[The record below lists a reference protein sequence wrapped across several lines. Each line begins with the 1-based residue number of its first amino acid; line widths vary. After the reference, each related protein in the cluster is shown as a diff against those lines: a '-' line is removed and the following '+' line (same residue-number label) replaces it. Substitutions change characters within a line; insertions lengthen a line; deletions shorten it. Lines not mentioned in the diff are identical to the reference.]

1 MINFSKKLIDLLI
14 NRFLIYKIFFGKNHI
29 INFNPMEFM
38 NLKNSNT
45 EKYRFTTLDFIKNEK
60 IDKILDF
67 GANYGFDTNV
77 FKSLFP
83 NSKISLYDIDEN
95 IMFYLNKINNIF
107 FDNSLDLVD
116 KKKFNFLTK
125 QENCYDLIFSNAVL
139 MYLNKKE
146 VTNILKNFMFMS
158 KKYIVLHELDISKNL
173 KKSNLDAIYYLHDFT
188 KILYSI
194 NPKIKIQKKKTL
206 KPGNPWNQY
215 GAVITISN
223 FK

>member
-1 MINFSKKLIDLLI
+1 MINFSKNLIDLLM

-107 FDNSLDLVD
+107 FDNSLDLAD

-125 QENCYDLIFSNAVL
+125 QENCYDLIYSNAVL
-139 MYLNKKE
+139 MYLSEKE
-146 VTNILKNFMFMS
+146 VTNILKKFMFLS
-158 KKYIVLHELDISKNL
+158 KKYIVLHELETSKNL
-173 KKSNLDAIYYLHDFT
+173 KKDLEDIYYVHDFT
-188 KILYSI
+188 QILHSI
-194 NPKIKIQKKKTL
+194 NPKIKIHKKKTL
-206 KPGNPWNQY
+206 KPGKPWNQH
-215 GAVITISN
+215 GCVITLSN

>member
-1 MINFSKKLIDLLI
+1 MINFFKKLIDLSV

-29 INFNPMEFM
+29 MNFNPVEFM
-38 NLKNSNT
+38 NLKKSNA
-45 EKYRFTTLDFIKNEK
+45 ENYRFTTLDSIKNQK

-95 IMFYLNKINNIF
+95 VMFYLGKINRIF

-125 QENCYDLIFSNAVL
+125 EENCYDLIYSNAVL

-146 VTNILKNFMFMS
+146 VKRILKKFIFMS
-158 KKYIVLHELDISKNL
+158 KKYIVLHELDNSKNL
-173 KKSNLDAIYYLHDFT
+173 KKDLDVIYYLHDFT

-194 NPKIKIQKKKTL
+194 NPKIKIHKKKTL
-206 KPGNPWNQY
+206 KPGKPWNQY
-215 GAVITISN
+215 GSVITISN

>member
-1 MINFSKKLIDLLI
+1 
-14 NRFLIYKIFFGKNHI
+14 
-29 INFNPMEFM
+29 M
-38 NLKNSNT
+38 NLKKSNA
-45 EKYRFTTLDFIKNEK
+45 EKYRFTTLDYIKNEK

-95 IMFYLNKINNIF
+95 VMFYLSKINNIF
-107 FDNSLDLVD
+107 FDSSLDLVD

-146 VTNILKNFMFMS
+146 VINILKKFMFMS
-158 KKYIVLHELDISKNL
+158 KKYIVLHELEISKKYKND
-173 KKSNLDAIYYLHDFT
+173 LDAIYYLHDFT

-194 NPKIKIQKKKTL
+194 NPKIKIHKKKTL
-206 KPGNPWNQY
+206 KPGKPWSQH
-215 GAVITISN
+215 GSVITISN